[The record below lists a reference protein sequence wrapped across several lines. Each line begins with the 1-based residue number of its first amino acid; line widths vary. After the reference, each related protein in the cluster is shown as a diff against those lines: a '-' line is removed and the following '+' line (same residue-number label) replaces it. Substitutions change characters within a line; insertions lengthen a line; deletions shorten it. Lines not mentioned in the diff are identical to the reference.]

1 LDTHLR
7 RGHKALKVVPAAR
20 VAAVRLA
27 ARGLLEVPVQQEAR
41 LEIAAVLGQQV
52 PRGPVNLERRA
63 LAQRDEQMRGTL
75 AQVMSELELRTVS
88 VMPTEL
94 VPPMGA
100 V

>member
-7 RGHKALKVVPAAR
+7 RGHKALKVVPAAL

-27 ARGLLEVPVQQEAR
+27 ARGLLEVPVRQEAR

-52 PRGPVNLERRA
+52 PRGRANLERRA
-63 LAQRDEQMRGTL
+63 LAQRDEQMRG
-75 AQVMSELELRTVS
+75 MSELELRTVS